1 MILHLSRRRM
11 ITVNM
16 TRQESDPMTLNEAIA
31 KLNEIEKA
39 TYALGHAQCI
49 LNTDGD
55 TAAPKNSWKGR
66 GMALAYLG
74 ELTYRQMVNP
84 ETGEVL
90 ETILQHKNDVSE
102 MVYRQAEE
110 MKEGY
115 DNLHVLPI
123 EEFIAWQELTNESSA
138 VWHDAKLKSDWD
150 AFAPYLE
157 KIIAARRRFAALKD
171 PEKPAY
177 DVLLDQF
184 EKGAV
189 MKDLDPFF
197 QALKTDRA
205 PVIREVAAREKPVP
219 SFLKG
224 PWPVEKQR
232 VFSEKIMALEG
243 IDPMNCTLG
252 ETEHPFTNGAN
263 KWDVRITTHYHED
276 DPFASMFSVIHE
288 GGHALYELNVRDDLQ
303 YTCLSGGATMGIHE
317 SQSRFYEN
325 LIARSRAFCT
335 PLLKIM
341 KDVFPDQMA
350 GVTEDEL
357 YSAVNLSK
365 PSLIRTEADELTY
378 SLHVM
383 IRYELEKAMIAGDLK
398 VADIPG
404 EWNRLYK
411 EVLGVDVPDH
421 RRGCLQDSHWSFG
434 GLGYFP
440 SYALGSA
447 YGVQMLRQMEKSFD
461 VWDTVEKGNLG
472 PVTAWLAEKVHQYG
486 SLKKPQEILSGAMG
500 GPLDPSVYTSYLKDK
515 FSELYRL

>member
-1 MILHLSRRRM
+1 
-11 ITVNM
+11 
-16 TRQESDPMTLNEAIA
+16 MTLNEAIE
-31 KLNEIEKA
+31 KLNELEKA
-39 TYALGHAQCI
+39 SYALNHAQAI
-49 LNTDGD
+49 LYTDGD
-55 TAAPKNSWKGR
+55 TVAPKNSWKGR

-74 ELTYRQMVNP
+74 ELMYKQLVNP

-90 ETILQHKNDVSE
+90 ETILQHKDE
-102 MVYRQAEE
+102 TDEITFRRAEV
-110 MKEGY
+110 MKESY
-115 DNLHVLPI
+115 DNLHVLPM
-123 EEFIAWQELTNESSA
+123 EEFVAWQELTNESSA
-138 VWHDAKLKSDWD
+138 VWHDAKVKSDWGM
-150 AFAPYLE
+150 FAPYLE
-157 KIIAARRRFAALKD
+157 KIIAGRRRFASLKAA
-171 PEKPAY
+171 EKPAY
-177 DVLLDQF
+177 DVLLDEY

-189 MKDLDPFF
+189 MADLDPFF
-197 QALKTDRA
+197 RTLREELS

-219 SFLKG
+219 AFMKG
-224 PWPVEKQR
+224 PWPIAAQR

-252 ETEHPFTNGAN
+252 ETEHPFTNNTN

-288 GGHALYELNVRDDLQ
+288 GGHALYELDVRDDLQ
-303 YTCLSGGATMGIHE
+303 FTCLSGGVTMGVHE

-325 LIARSRAFCT
+325 LIARSRAFCA

-341 KDVFPDQMA
+341 KEVFPEQMKD
-350 GVTEDEL
+350 VTEEDL

-404 EWNRLYK
+404 EWNRLYR
-411 EVLGVDVPDH
+411 EVLDVDVPDD

-434 GLGYFP
+434 GIGYFP

-447 YGVQMLRQMEKSFD
+447 YGVQMLREMEKEVD
-461 VWDTVEKGNLG
+461 VWGTVAKGDLS
-472 PVTAWLAEKVHQYG
+472 PVTAWLTDKIHQYG
-486 SLKKPQEILSGAMG
+486 SLRKPQELLPAAMG
-500 GPLDPSVYTSYLKDK
+500 GPLDATVYTGYLKKK
-515 FSELYRL
+515 FGELYRL